1 MPIKIVNV
9 VAIVRV
15 ALVCI
20 VCALLAPAA
29 HAQVGPQSM
38 KYLADMQ
45 GFVALQRLMVLPAP
59 PGAAPANATGFKRSA
74 GVYSQAMNEAA
85 QQMAKGGASV
95 GMVSRM
101 TGSGYFSNAARKY
114 GASIGLLRADGDV
127 AHAVAAFMA
136 VCRQAE
142 KNEETSAEQAAQM
155 LVTVQQKLGA
165 QPALADAGDAGRQAM
180 ADAMNVQTGLA
191 FWNIQGRKKTA
202 SNNNELSYY
211 CGQNLKKIGI
221 SLDKL

>member
-1 MPIKIVNV
+1 MPIKIVNLIT
-9 VAIVRV
+9 IVRA
-15 ALVCI
+15 ALACI
-20 VCALLAPAA
+20 VYALLATTA

-38 KYLADMQ
+38 KYLANMQ

-59 PGAAPANATGFKRSA
+59 AGAPPANAASFKRSA

-114 GASIGLLRADGDV
+114 GASIGIARADSDV
-127 AHAVAAFMA
+127 AHAVASFMA

-142 KNEETSAEQAAQM
+142 KNEETNATQAAQM
-155 LVTVQQKLGA
+155 LATVQQKLSA

-180 ADAMNVQTGLA
+180 ADAVNVQTGLA

-202 SNNNELSYY
+202 SNNNELAYY

-221 SLDKL
+221 ALDKL

>member
-1 MPIKIVNV
+1 MNILFRPFFNHLI
-9 VAIVRV
+9 RF
-15 ALVCI
+15 ALAAAS
-20 VCALLAPAA
+20 ALIATTA
-29 HAQVGPQSM
+29 HAQVGAQSM

-59 PGAAPANATGFKRSA
+59 PGAPAANAASFKRSG
-74 GVYSQAMNEAA
+74 GVYSHAMNEAA

-114 GASIGLLRADGDV
+114 GASLGVPRADSDV
-127 AHAVAAFMA
+127 AHAVTSLMA
-136 VCRQAE
+136 ICRQAE
-142 KNEETSAEQAAQM
+142 KNEETSTAQAAQM
-155 LVTVQQKLGA
+155 LATVQQKLLS

-180 ADAMNVQTGLA
+180 ADAVNVQTGLA
-191 FWNIQGRKKTA
+191 FWNIQGRKKTS
-202 SNNNELSYY
+202 SNNNELAYY

-221 SLDKL
+221 ALDKL